1 MTNSSSASRGTH
13 QCSAEQVVLLDE
25 SGSAIGFADKR
36 VVHSTDTPLHLAF
49 SCYLFDDAG
58 RMLVTRRALSKA
70 TWPGTWTNSFCGHP
84 QPGETI
90 EAAVRRRALQELG
103 VDIEDL
109 RIVDADFRYRAVDP
123 SGIVEN
129 EVCPVYRATVSGELA
144 PNADEVVDWTWTHP
158 ALLFEATTLTPFAFS
173 PWMVLQMPA
182 LMWAAG
188 SDAGGVL
195 AEDSGSLAP

>member
-1 MTNSSSASRGTH
+1 MTGSSGSGSRDE
-13 QCSAEQVVLLDE
+13 CPAESVVLLDE
-25 SGSAIGFADKR
+25 SAIAIGIADKR
-36 VVHSTDTPLHLAF
+36 FVHSTDTPLHLAF

-58 RMLVTRRALSKA
+58 NILVTRRALSKA

-84 QPGETI
+84 QPGEAI
-90 EAAVRRRALQELG
+90 EDAVRRRGLQELG

-129 EVCPVYRATVSGELA
+129 EVCPVYRATALGELS

-158 ALLFEATTLTPFAFS
+158 ALLSQATILTPFAFS

-182 LMWAAG
+182 LMSVGGTGAAE
-188 SDAGGVL
+188 VL
-195 AEDSGSLAP
+195 AEDSGLLAP